1 MAIEQIERLPDVSFI
16 DDDINLDG
24 IQKQML
30 QDYQDKYMEET
41 GEETVLD
48 RGEPIALILYA
59 CSVQIYQMY
68 MYVDRAGKQN
78 LLKYA
83 FGAFLDNLA
92 ALKGIERTAAKPA
105 TVTMRFTLSEAQTG
119 AIAIRPE
126 PESRMARHTS
136 RPMSMR
142 RLKQERPQST
152 WPALPSRP
160 A

>member
-68 MYVDRAGKQN
+68 MYVDNQGLRF
-78 LLKYA
+78 LLDSHLIYGSLCFIQALPVA
-83 FGAFLDNLA
+83 FYGRWQSHDLGELVQQFLA
-92 ALKGIERTAAKPA
+92 AVSDHHVFAPVVL
-105 TVTMRFTLSEAQTG
+105 
-119 AIAIRPE
+119 
-126 PESRMARHTS
+126 H
-136 RPMSMR
+136 
-142 RLKQERPQST
+142 
-152 WPALPSRP
+152 
-160 A
+160 

>member
-68 MYVDRAGKQN
+68 MYVAG
-78 LLKYA
+78 
-83 FGAFLDNLA
+83 LA
-92 ALKGIERTAAKPA
+92 AVLSMPLSAARLSRKAPNA
-105 TVTMRFTLSEAQTG
+105 YLRRFCF
-119 AIAIRPE
+119 
-126 PESRMARHTS
+126 
-136 RPMSMR
+136 
-142 RLKQERPQST
+142 
-152 WPALPSRP
+152 PALSTYMYIW
-160 A
+160 